1 MIGSVEVKFI
11 LLLGYLLAVVS
22 LSLRQT
28 LASLFQV
35 KTLSVNP
42 SASGDLNTEKQGA
55 RVKLGGP

>member
-11 LLLGYLLAVVS
+11 FLLGYLMAVVS

-28 LASLFQV
+28 LASLFQE
-35 KTLSVNP
+35 KTIRVSP
-42 SASGDLNTEKQGA
+42 SASGGLNTKRQAA